1 MWVKI
6 FYVMHA
12 CIHIHIDIYLYIQY
26 DQYGGIKMFV
36 YSFHN
41 SWMFHVTCIYES
53 FMDNFLSSYSENF
66 KKQQLLWIL
75 SNLKNEK
82 DQERVE

>member
-1 MWVKI
+1 MWMKI

-26 DQYGGIKMFV
+26 DHYGGIKMFV

-53 FMDNFLSSYSENF
+53 FMDNF
-66 KKQQLLWIL
+66 
-75 SNLKNEK
+75 
-82 DQERVE
+82 